1 MSILKNLMT
10 ALRGNVSNA
19 GEAIVDHQAITI
31 LEQEIRDGKDSIAK
45 SYVAIRNLKAEA
57 IKLQADVS
65 DIDED
70 IVGYTAKAKQLVSED
85 KMDLAQKT
93 AQRVADLTNK
103 KVGVKEN
110 ADNLTQQVDTLLAKV
125 KAFETQLQQDQ
136 IDLEQ
141 LKTFEAVHKVQQ
153 QIVSSTPTVNSDRK
167 RIERAKSRVKQRQE
181 NVEAKMAADDW
192 MGHATK
198 ADDLDSQLAAAGIG
212 ETGTSA
218 DDILASLSKS

>member
-10 ALRGNVSNA
+10 ALRGNVSSA
-19 GEAIVDHQAITI
+19 GEAMIDHQAITI
-31 LEQEIRDGKDSIAK
+31 LEQEIRDGKSSIAK
-45 SYVAIRNLKAEA
+45 SYVSIRNLKAQA
-57 IKLQADVS
+57 IKLQEQVN

-70 IVGYTAKAKQLVSED
+70 IAGYTTKAKQLVSEE

-93 AQRVADLTNK
+93 AQRVADLTNQR
-103 KVGVKEN
+103 VGVKEN
-110 ADNLTQQVDTLLAKV
+110 ADKLTGQVDMLLSKV

-153 QIVSSTPTVNSDRK
+153 QVISSTPSVNSDRK

-192 MGHATK
+192 MREATK

-218 DDILASLSKS
+218 DDILASLTKS